1 MLEDRIIVD
10 QDVAHGKPVIRG
22 SRVPVEII
30 LGSLAG
36 GMEINEVAEEYG
48 LEKQDVL
55 AAIKYAA
62 SIVSKEEIRA
72 YA

>member
-1 MLEDRIIVD
+1 VD
-10 QDVAHGKPVIRG
+10 QEVAHGKSVIKG
-22 SRVPVEII
+22 SRLPVEII

-36 GMEINEVAEEYG
+36 GMEINEVVEEYG

-62 SIVSKEEIRA
+62 KIVAKEEIRA
-72 YA
+72 DA